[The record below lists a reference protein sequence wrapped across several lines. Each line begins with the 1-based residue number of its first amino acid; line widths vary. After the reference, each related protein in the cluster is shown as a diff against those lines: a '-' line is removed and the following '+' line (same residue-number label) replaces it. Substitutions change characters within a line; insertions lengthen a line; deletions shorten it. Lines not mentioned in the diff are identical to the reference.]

1 MSYKNFNQINL
12 KNLIRIQKSEKK
24 RNIWR
29 EKNFNEYYHEYDEW
43 MIYLMFWKVFWDF
56 SQIFVVDV

>member
-12 KNLIRIQKSEKK
+12 KNWIKK
-24 RNIWR
+24 LKKRRNIWR
-29 EKNFNEYYHEYDEW
+29 EKNFNEYYHEYYEW
-43 MIYLMFWKVFWDF
+43 MMYLMFWKVFWDF

>member
-12 KNLIRIQKSEKK
+12 KNWIKKLKKK

-43 MIYLMFWKVFWDF
+43 MMYLMFWKVFWDF
-56 SQIFVVDV
+56 GQIFVVDV

>member
-12 KNLIRIQKSEKK
+12 KNWIKK
-24 RNIWR
+24 LKKRRNIWR

-43 MIYLMFWKVFWDF
+43 MMYLMFWKVFWDF

>member
-12 KNLIRIQKSEKK
+12 KKLIRNQKSEKK

-43 MIYLMFWKVFWDF
+43 MMYLMFWKFFEILVKYL
-56 SQIFVVDV
+56 

>member
-29 EKNFNEYYHEYDEW
+29 EKNFNEYYHEYDE
-43 MIYLMFWKVFWDF
+43 
-56 SQIFVVDV
+56 

>member
-12 KNLIRIQKSEKK
+12 KNWIKK
-24 RNIWR
+24 LKKRRNIWR
-29 EKNFNEYYHEYDEW
+29 EKNFNEFYHEYDEW
-43 MIYLMFWKVFWDF
+43 MMYLMFWKVFWDF

>member
-1 MSYKNFNQINL
+1 MSFKNFNQINL
-12 KNLIRIQKSEKK
+12 KNWIKK
-24 RNIWR
+24 LKKRRNIWR

-43 MIYLMFWKVFWDF
+43 MMYLMFWKVFWDF

>member
-12 KNLIRIQKSEKK
+12 KNWIKK
-24 RNIWR
+24 LKKRRNIWR

-43 MIYLMFWKVFWDF
+43 MMYLMFWKVFWDF
-56 SQIFVVDV
+56 GQIFVVDV

>member
-12 KNLIRIQKSEKK
+12 KNWIKK
-24 RNIWR
+24 LKKRRNIWR
-29 EKNFNEYYHEYDEW
+29 EKNFNEYYHEYDER

>member
-12 KNLIRIQKSEKK
+12 KNWIKK
-24 RNIWR
+24 LKKRRNIWR

-43 MIYLMFWKVFWDF
+43 MMYLMFWKVFWDF
-56 SQIFVVDV
+56 ITKYL